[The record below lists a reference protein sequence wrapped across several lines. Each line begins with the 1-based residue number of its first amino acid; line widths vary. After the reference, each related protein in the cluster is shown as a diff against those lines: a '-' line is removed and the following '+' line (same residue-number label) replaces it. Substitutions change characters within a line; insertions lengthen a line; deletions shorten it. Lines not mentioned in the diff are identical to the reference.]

1 MAASLEPPPLVLDT
15 GTGYTKVRAPQSGGA
30 GAGRGGRV
38 SLLPPLLLLPPRR
51 PPAPPTPASPSGAP
65 LPGMPFP
72 PLSSSLSS
80 PGAPAGRR
88 G

>member
-30 GAGRGGRV
+30 GGGGAGTRV
-38 SLLPPLLLLPPRR
+38 PPPPLFLLPPRR

-65 LPGMPFP
+65 LLGMPFP

-80 PGAPAGRR
+80 PRAPAERR